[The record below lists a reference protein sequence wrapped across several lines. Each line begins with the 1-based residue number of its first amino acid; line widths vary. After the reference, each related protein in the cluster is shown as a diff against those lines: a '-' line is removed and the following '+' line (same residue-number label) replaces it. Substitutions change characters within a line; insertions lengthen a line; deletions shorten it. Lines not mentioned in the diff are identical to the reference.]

1 MYATTYNMQPHA
13 LAISVATRYAL
24 SGESRGL
31 FEGGGCTMLPG
42 KKRKMM
48 LENINVHSY
57 NYRKSC
63 ESISEYGA

>member
-31 FEGGGCTMLPG
+31 FEGGGGVPCSPE
-42 KKRKMM
+42 KKEK
-48 LENINVHSY
+48 
-57 NYRKSC
+57 
-63 ESISEYGA
+63 